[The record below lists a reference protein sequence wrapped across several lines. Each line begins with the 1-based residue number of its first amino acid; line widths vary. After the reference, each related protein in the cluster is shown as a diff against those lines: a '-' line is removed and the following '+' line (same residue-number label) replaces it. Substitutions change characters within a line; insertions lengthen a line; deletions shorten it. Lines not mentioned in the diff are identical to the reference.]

1 MVILKNAKML
11 FDNGS
16 FKGWHLDKHFDEWY
30 LILETKKDGDYILY
44 TNRGEIRYFANI
56 DSAVRIVESIGFD
69 VSRLH

>member
-1 MVILKNAKML
+1 MVQVKDAKML

-16 FKGWHLDKHFDEWY
+16 FKGWHLDKHFDHWY
-30 LILETKKDGDYILY
+30 LVLKTKKTGDEVLY

-69 VSRLH
+69 VSRLS